1 MTDVHEVLMWNGI
14 TPPAEGWRTT
24 CPLCSPHR
32 KRKNHK
38 VLKFWQNGKSVMW
51 KCSHCDWEGGD
62 A

>member
-1 MTDVHEVLMWNGI
+1 MWNGI

-32 KRKNHK
+32 KRKKHK